1 MTAHFPVKDHRREW
15 VTPTLEG
22 HTTLTELTQ
31 APLPQPLALLF
42 LQASISQCFDQN
54 GTPIPCS

>member
-1 MTAHFPVKDHRREW
+1 MMEYPPVNDHRREW

-22 HTTLTELTQ
+22 HSTLTELTQ
-31 APLPQPLALLF
+31 VPLPQPLALLF

-54 GTPIPCS
+54 GNPVTCP